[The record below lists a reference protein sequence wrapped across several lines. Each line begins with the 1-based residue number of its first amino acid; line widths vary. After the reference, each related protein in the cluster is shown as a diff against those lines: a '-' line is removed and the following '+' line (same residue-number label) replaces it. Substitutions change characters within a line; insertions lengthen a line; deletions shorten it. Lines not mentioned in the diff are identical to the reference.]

1 MLQKLYIDTRFYDP
15 IYNDRAWLR
24 RLRRI
29 WRGK

>member
-1 MLQKLYIDTRFYDP
+1 MFQMLFIDGRFYDP

-29 WRGK
+29 RRRK